1 MCFNYLFIGWAR
13 NALLINIGI
22 LIRQQNG
29 LNTKYC
35 YICSSYTYPNTL
47 KNISMRSL
55 RLFLITAMFAGLFLN
70 SCVPAKEFQALQ
82 DKNVKCEEER
92 ERFSIENEAL
102 GISVKEY
109 ESKYKVLK
117 AEYDQLVADSLS
129 RSVEINRL
137 KDDNERLSS
146 RYAELQDLQKNI
158 MTGSQKETRRVLS
171 QLQETQAELQVK
183 EDALKELERQL
194 NVRRKSLEEMQ
205 AYLNQVKG
213 DLDERNARILE
224 MEQILARKDSAV
236 MALRRTVADALFG
249 FEGKGLSVQ
258 LKNGKVY
265 VSLDEQLMFKS
276 GSHTVDANGVRALKQ
291 LVPVLEQSPDINIM
305 VEGHTDE
312 LPFPQRGELLDNWD
326 LSVKRA
332 TSIVRILLDGSK
344 IDPARVTASGRSQ
357 YHPVDI
363 QKTAE
368 ARQKNRRTEII
379 LTPKL
384 DELFEILESN

>member
-1 MCFNYLFIGWAR
+1 MKSLKLLLVAPLF
-13 NALLINIGI
+13 
-22 LIRQQNG
+22 
-29 LNTKYC
+29 
-35 YICSSYTYPNTL
+35 P
-47 KNISMRSL
+47 
-55 RLFLITAMFAGLFLN
+55 LFFMN

-102 GISVKEY
+102 EVNVKEL

-117 AEYDQLVADSLS
+117 TEYDQLVADSLL
-129 RSVEINRL
+129 RSVEMNRL
-137 KDDNERLSS
+137 KDDNERLNI
-146 RYAELQDLQKNI
+146 RYAELQDLQQSI
-158 MTGSQKETRRVLS
+158 MAGSHKETRRVLA

-194 NVRRKSLEEMQ
+194 NIRRKSLEEMQ

-213 DLDERNARILE
+213 DLDERNARIME

-236 MALRRTVADALFG
+236 MALRRAVADALFG

-265 VSLDEQLMFKS
+265 VSLDEQLMFRS
-276 GSHTVDANGVRALKQ
+276 GSHTVDANGVRALRQ
-291 LVPVLEQSPDINIM
+291 LIPVLEQSPDINIM

-312 LPFPQRGELLDNWD
+312 LPFPPRGELLDNWD

-332 TSIVRILLDGSK
+332 TSIVRILLDGSR
-344 IDPARVTASGRSQ
+344 IDPARVSASGRSQ
-357 YHPVDI
+357 YHPVDT
-363 QKTAE
+363 QKNAE

-384 DELFEILESN
+384 DELFEILETN